1 MSFEFLTALRT
12 RTGLRRESND
22 SYEFRK
28 PVPESSSWR
37 LTPFGNVQ
45 CHVAGEGNPL
55 LIAPGLWGGSDA
67 ISPLIV
73 ELAKSFRVHWFD
85 WPGDHGFVESAGLR
99 NVFRPQ
105 SILEDVIHATREHNL
120 TVIGHSFGA
129 WVALHSLYQG
139 NLLHVGRLILTG
151 AGLCD
156 SHRPADAF
164 LRNLK
169 RSKSFDS
176 NDPMI
181 AALMKI
187 SLGTGFESGTAF
199 RQAVAAF
206 TRTSPGA
213 LSKRM
218 EWMTEAKSEHAGFEH
233 SMPLTLLAA
242 ERDSVVPVHSQVR
255 LAESIG
261 ADMTAI
267 PGTGHLGVLTHPVH
281 YAQAVARVVRQSS
294 DSPRRRVVSE

>member
-1 MSFEFLTALRT
+1 MSFEFLTALGT
-12 RTGLRRESND
+12 RTGLLRESRG
-22 SYEFRK
+22 SYEFPK
-28 PVPESSSWR
+28 LLPERSHWR
-37 LTPFGNVQ
+37 LTPYGNVQ
-45 CHVAGEGNPL
+45 CHVAGTGSPL

-67 ISPLIV
+67 ISPLIF

-85 WPGDHGFVESAGLR
+85 WSGDAGFVEPAGLR

-105 SILEDVIHATREHNL
+105 SILEEVIHATRERNL
-120 TVIGHSFGA
+120 TVLGHSFGA
-129 WVALHSLYQG
+129 WVALHSLTRG
-139 NLLHVGRLILTG
+139 NLPHVSRLILTG

-156 SHRPADAF
+156 SHRPADVF

-176 NDPMI
+176 NDPII
-181 AALMKI
+181 AALVKTA
-187 SLGTGFESGTAF
+187 LGSGFESGPAY

-206 TRTSPGA
+206 SRTSPAA

-218 EWMTEAKSEHAGFEH
+218 EWMTEAKAELGSVEH
-233 SMPLTLLAA
+233 SVSLTLLAG

-261 ADMTAI
+261 ADVTAI
-267 PGTGHLGVLTHPVH
+267 PGTGHLGVLTHPVQ
-281 YAQAVARVVRQSS
+281 YAQAVARVIRQSS
-294 DSPRRRVVSE
+294 DTSRRRVLSE